1 MTIKSFCIDV
11 IVDGGMVV
19 DVIADP
25 GTSALVHLQVLDR
38 DNAATEG
45 EGSLEDFDRYVDT
58 LRAEVRTGDKE
69 VLY

>member
-1 MTIKSFCIDV
+1 MTMKSFCIDV

-38 DNAATEG
+38 DNVATEG
-45 EGSLEDFDRYVDT
+45 EGSLEDFDRYTDWLHKQVS
-58 LRAEVRTGDKE
+58 TGDKE